1 MATAT
6 LAPNTITIDVLKDLT
21 NASQLKTLLTS
32 NQSAI
37 FSIASE
43 LGQYA
48 SQPIQAA
55 IGSKPAQ
62 LVIQTNASWK
72 TSTGIGFSLTPKA
85 SCTIAIGKTSTKFSV
100 AKSIESSDT
109 QDIYAGPAD
118 GITYLNIELDFDIKS
133 NVSGS
138 GNVSG
143 VGIAGKASGSASAT
157 FSYCHPVSSTTNTV
171 DAIKQ
176 AFSNLVF
183 PFETDCA
190 LVMPPGSIGKVNF
203 DGSIDCELSVSYG
216 FGSYKFSAPGVDSA
230 RQSMQVG
237 LEKFTLPS
245 VDVEAGA
252 KATFTYTHTD
262 HFGAI
267 VTKTDTSA
275 AALYLVRSA
284 QNETGISA
292 GITVGISSSGNL
304 SANIDKQLLTQ
315 AVNKVTGGGGGKVA
329 TIADQLQSSLVSK
342 ANQWLS
348 SEKSE
353 AGLMISLSK
362 QTNRT
367 MLFAF
372 DVKLAN
378 SNLTKES
385 WEQFAKGDLRQAAGI
400 GGMTLRPGS
409 GVGNEMKKSVA
420 IDLHFFNLFK
430 FVDTNTYFRNS
441 YVEIGSDGSV
451 RFLYDIGKEKD
462 LTTKTAMEKSKI
474 HFVATANNN
483 APMVV
488 QNAVVD
494 LYIELS
500 ETNNAGEATKI
511 ADAIGSLPPSSQ
523 VQAAQTT
530 MRTFISTNKLGTL
543 NLTTILKPSAYQKL
557 ACSQYTGPKHDLP
570 PALPQEQ
577 DKDNWDAF
585 KEATDTLLQL
595 SYVADL
601 TYLGWEQFNL
611 ISNGKARGVPDRRSP
626 GDPAAVPPSFFG
638 NLQNVREFVS
648 YFYVSSAE
656 FMNLCDDLHA
666 LAGMVG
672 QINTDTQWDD
682 LLTKLT
688 WLVSNDINNDWS
700 KPAAR
705 AILKLCS
712 GVNVA
717 ATLQPGNKSLTCIV
731 TLS

>member
-1 MATAT
+1 MATAAT
-6 LAPNTITIDVLKDLT
+6 VPTMITIDVLKDLT
-21 NASQLKTLLTS
+21 NTSQLKSLLTS

-48 SQPIQAA
+48 SQSIQAA

-62 LVIQTNASWK
+62 VVIQTSASWK
-72 TSTGIGFSLTPKA
+72 TSTGIEFSLTPKA
-85 SCTIAIGKTSTKFSV
+85 SCTIAIGQTSAKFSV

-109 QDIYAGPAD
+109 QDIYAGPTN
-118 GITYLNIELDFDIKS
+118 GITYINIELDFDIKR
-133 NVSGS
+133 NVSGG

-157 FSYCHPVSSTTNTV
+157 FSYCHPVTSTTNTV

-190 LVMPPGSIGKVNF
+190 LAMPPGSIGKVNF
-203 DGSIDCELSVSYG
+203 DGSIDCELSASYG

-245 VDVEAGA
+245 LDVEAGA

-267 VTKTDTSA
+267 VSKSDTSA

-292 GITVGISSSGNL
+292 SITVGISSSGNL
-304 SANIDKQLLTQ
+304 IASVDKQLLTQ
-315 AVNKVTGGGGGKVA
+315 AVNKLTGRGGDKVA
-329 TIADQLQSSLVSK
+329 TIAQQLQSSLVSK

-348 SEKSE
+348 SEKGD

-362 QTNRT
+362 QTNRA
-367 MLFAF
+367 MLFVF
-372 DVKLAN
+372 DVRLAN
-378 SNLTKES
+378 ADLTKAS
-385 WEQFAKGDLRQAAGI
+385 WEQFAKGDLRQAAEI
-400 GGMTLRPGS
+400 GGIALHPGS
-409 GVGNEMKKSVA
+409 GVSNEMKRSVA

-430 FVDTNTYFRNS
+430 LGDVNTYFRKS
-441 YVEIGSDGSV
+441 YVEIGPDGSV
-451 RFLYDIGKEKD
+451 RFLYDIGKEQD
-462 LTTKTAMEKSKI
+462 LTTKNAMEKSKI

-483 APMVV
+483 AARDVK
-488 QNAVVD
+488 NAVVD

-500 ETNNAGEATKI
+500 ETNNAGEAAKI
-511 ADAIGSLPPSSQ
+511 ADSIGSLPPSSQ
-523 VQAAQTT
+523 LQAAQTT
-530 MRTFISTNKLGTL
+530 MRSFVSANHSGTL
-543 NLTTILKPSAYQKL
+543 NLTSILKPSAYQKL

-595 SYVADL
+595 PYVADL

-611 ISNGKARGVPDRRSP
+611 ICNGKAKGVPDRRCP

-638 NLQNVREFVS
+638 NLQNLQEFVS
-648 YFYVSSAE
+648 YFYLSSAE

-672 QINTDTQWDD
+672 QINADTQWDK

-688 WLVSNDINNDWS
+688 WLVSNDVNNDWS
-700 KPAAR
+700 KPAVR
-705 AILKLCS
+705 AILNLCS
-712 GVNVA
+712 GATVA
-717 ATLQPGNKSLTCIV
+717 ATLKPGNKSLTCIV